1 MKIVHFHIYLLMSI
15 QVVVEVV
22 DVYYSLDRPID
33 HKRRLYVV
41 W

>member
-1 MKIVHFHIYLLMSI
+1 MKIVHFHIYLSI